1 MPRLFGMYAIVDAAI
16 SIDPERDVAALLRGG
31 IRLFQ
36 YRSKRGVE
44 RDVVRRL
51 HRLTQP
57 DDALLIVNDDPD
69 AAEEADGL
77 HVGQE
82 DLALI
87 GDAVRRPHRRKIL
100 GISCGTASEA
110 VEACRLGADYLG
122 VGPFAATATKADAG
136 EPIGATGVAA
146 VVAVAGDVPIAAIG
160 GIGFSDLDAVAGS
173 GAKMAAVI
181 SALNLGGDPELSA
194 RTLVARW
201 SELMLK

>member
-1 MPRLFGMYAIVDAAI
+1 MQRLYGIYAIVDTAI
-16 SIDPERDVAALLRGG
+16 SLDPERDLAALLRGG

-51 HRLTQP
+51 HRLTQR
-57 DDALLIVNDDPD
+57 DDALLIVNDDLD
-69 AAEEADGL
+69 AAGAADGL

-82 DLALI
+82 DLALV
-87 GDAVRRPHRRKIL
+87 GDVLQSPLRRGIL
-100 GISCGTASEA
+100 GISCGTAGEA
-110 VEACRLGADYLG
+110 IEASRLGPDYLG

-146 VVAVAGDVPIAAIG
+146 VVAAADGVPIAAIG
-160 GIGFSDLDAVAGS
+160 GIGLSNLETVAGS

-181 SALNLGGDPELSA
+181 SALSLGDDPESSA

-201 SELMLK
+201 SELVRR